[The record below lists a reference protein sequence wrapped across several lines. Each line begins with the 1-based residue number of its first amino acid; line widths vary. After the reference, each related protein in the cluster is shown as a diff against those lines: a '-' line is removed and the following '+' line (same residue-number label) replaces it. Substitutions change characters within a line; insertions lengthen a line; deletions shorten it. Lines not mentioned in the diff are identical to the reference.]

1 VVVHSSSV
9 LGSPRGENRGL
20 FLVFKVEFT
29 FLFDFLKKNVMKIV
43 GLTIKIM
50 MIINTLIYNRLQRFF
65 FRTTLNSATSY

>member
-29 FLFDFLKKNVMKIV
+29 FLFDFFLKKCDEDSGSDYKNYDDYKHID
-43 GLTIKIM
+43 
-50 MIINTLIYNRLQRFF
+50 LQ
-65 FRTTLNSATSY
+65 